1 MISWLFLVNDMQTPR
16 QLSDVSNMKH
26 GVPQGTILGPLLFII
41 YPSSLQY
48 VLKDLGITFHLYAY
62 DFLTYFRITDKSNNE
77 RLIEKL
83 YSPVTEWMS
92 NRKLKLNQ
100 GKTEVMFIGS
110 DVQLSKLD
118 SDGSVSFGSAQK

>member
-1 MISWLFLVNDMQTPR
+1 MQTPR